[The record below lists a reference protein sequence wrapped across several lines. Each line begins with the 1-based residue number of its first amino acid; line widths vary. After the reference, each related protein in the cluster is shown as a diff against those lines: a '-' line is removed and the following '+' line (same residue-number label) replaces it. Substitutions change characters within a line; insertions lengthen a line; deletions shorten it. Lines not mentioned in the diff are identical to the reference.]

1 MLALMSAPS
10 DGKANWVQKCS
21 LSKCGEW
28 KESEGLVL
36 KVLAVDET
44 SS

>member
-1 MLALMSAPS
+1 MLALTSTLS
-10 DGKANWVQKCS
+10 DGKANQVQKCS

-28 KESEGLVL
+28 KESEGGTL
-36 KVLAVDET
+36 KVLAIDET